1 MRWKEKWWCGW
12 MCEEEWMRPPTDS
25 WMMDEP
31 IWLRCYMPQKR
42 SDGLDE
48 CMRGNGWDDQAM
60 DGREMVEL
68 ARAFLAAIPT
78 LRFVCPALASCA
90 RPISG
95 FGREERSNLRRSAVH
110 SCPPGNKD
118 SIGM

>member
-1 MRWKEKWWCGW
+1 
-12 MCEEEWMRPPTDS
+12 
-25 WMMDEP
+25 
-31 IWLRCYMPQKR
+31 
-42 SDGLDE
+42 
-48 CMRGNGWDDQAM
+48 
-60 DGREMVEL
+60 MVQL

-78 LRFVCPALASCA
+78 LRFLCPALASRA

-95 FGREERSNLRRSAVH
+95 FCMEERSNLRRSAVH